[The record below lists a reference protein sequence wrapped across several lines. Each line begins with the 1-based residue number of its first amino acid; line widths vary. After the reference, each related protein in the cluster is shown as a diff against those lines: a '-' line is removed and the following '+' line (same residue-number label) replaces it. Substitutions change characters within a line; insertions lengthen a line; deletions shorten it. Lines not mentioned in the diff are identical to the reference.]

1 MLPDQIGIA
10 KTEGGMVLAQLN
22 QILVVLEHLRIALQ
36 VIPVEMID
44 TVRRLKTVVHTFFV
58 AQQFLATKHEGHT
71 L

>member
-1 MLPDQIGIA
+1 
-10 KTEGGMVLAQLN
+10 MVLAQLN
-22 QILVVLEHLRIALQ
+22 QILVVLEHLWIALQ

-44 TVRRLKTVVHTFFV
+44 AVRRLKAVVYTFFV